1 MATRAQHVNSHS
13 AMGRAL
19 AGSGVK
25 GAPDALA
32 APRVFCPISTYATVV
47 RSKDA
52 IIHDTSAPAKPIAPR
67 TREEGYTDTIGT
79 FSRGRRGGVL
89 LAPRNDPASKPRHGA
104 GSVEQPAVAVVTS
117 GVRKG
122 PANQRVESV
131 ATLLADEAVVIRS
144 EIDGRVGVLDV
155 QEGQPIGKG
164 HVLVTLDPAEYR
176 AEVDQREAG
185 LELGELK
192 FKRARDLLAKR
203 VMSKQEYDEM
213 DAALKEARA
222 ALALARARLN
232 KTVLRAPFSGILG
245 LRQISPGDYV
255 KKGRDLVNLEA
266 IDPIKIDLRIPERHA
281 AQVRPSQRILVQV
294 EAATPVGCFGNSPWR
309 YPRP

>member
-1 MATRAQHVNSHS
+1 MKK
-13 AMGRAL
+13 AL
-19 AGSGVK
+19 
-25 GAPDALA
+25 
-32 APRVFCPISTYATVV
+32 PI
-47 RSKDA
+47 
-52 IIHDTSAPAKPIAPR
+52 
-67 TREEGYTDTIGT
+67 
-79 FSRGRRGGVL
+79 L
-89 LAPRNDPASKPRHGA
+89 LALFLGA
-104 GSVEQPAVAVVTS
+104 GAVGYYLRPVTTQPQSLGTVPAPLSSPAVAVVTS

-185 LELGELK
+185 LALGELK

-213 DAALKEARA
+213 DAALKAARAALAFGTLLTLFVIPAYTLLARQRSTPAVETVFDAEARA
-222 ALALARARLN
+222 ALSR
-232 KTVLRAPFSGILG
+232 
-245 LRQISPGDYV
+245 
-255 KKGRDLVNLEA
+255 
-266 IDPIKIDLRIPERHA
+266 
-281 AQVRPSQRILVQV
+281 
-294 EAATPVGCFGNSPWR
+294 
-309 YPRP
+309 